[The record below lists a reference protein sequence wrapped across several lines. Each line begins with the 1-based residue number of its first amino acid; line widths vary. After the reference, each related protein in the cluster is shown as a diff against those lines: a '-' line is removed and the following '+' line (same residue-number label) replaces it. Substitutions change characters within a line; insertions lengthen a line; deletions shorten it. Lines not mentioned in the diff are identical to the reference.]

1 MQTKTVTALT
11 LGLLLSAAAASAVA
25 DPLPIGA
32 ESRVWFTGASNL
44 RGFTCRAREL
54 RGSIDLLPGA
64 GAAGLLAGEKT
75 ARSATLSIPV
85 TGLHCGIGAQTR
97 HLHETLEADSAPTID
112 FHLTDYELAAGD
124 TAAMVRMSGS
134 LRIAGVE
141 APVVV
146 DGVLARDSAG
156 VLRAR
161 GTHEVR
167 VTDFGVQPPRRFL
180 GLLRVRDRVT
190 VHFDV
195 VLPEPG
201 PVSIEAVE
209 ENLEP

>member
-1 MQTKTVTALT
+1 MQTKTAIALSI
-11 LGLLLSAAAASAVA
+11 GLLLSEAAAGAAA

-44 RGFTCRAREL
+44 RSFTCRAGEL
-54 RGSIDLLPGA
+54 SGNVDLVSPEA
-64 GAAGLLAGEKT
+64 GAAGLLGGEKA
-75 ARSATLSIPV
+75 ARGATLTVPV
-85 TGLHCGIGAQTR
+85 AGLSCGIGAMTR
-97 HLHETLEADSAPTID
+97 HLHEALKADSSPTIEFRLD
-112 FHLTDYELAAGD
+112 DYQVAPGD
-124 TAAMVRMSGS
+124 TAAPVRMNGS

-141 APVVV
+141 APVAV
-146 DGVLARDSAG
+146 DGVLARDTAG
-156 VLRAR
+156 ALHAR

-195 VLPEPG
+195 VLPAPG
-201 PVSIEAVE
+201 ATGAEAAE
-209 ENLEP
+209 GES